1 MAMPVRQPPTTRTS
15 SGRRARSRPIPP
27 PDLEFKTVE
36 LAQRARMIVDV
47 AEADLDAAEE
57 HLGPFHETTW
67 SFRGALAEARNS
79 WDRLR
84 ARYGLLALDAALEE
98 PPATVLTLGHTPDG
112 TPLAILIVVDG
123 KTYRVQRLPDAPE
136 APRIWRLTRLPPHE
150 DGPYHACRL
159 ADGSTQCDCAEW
171 TYQIADLSAELC
183 KHLAAL
189 DALGWL

>member
-1 MAMPVRQPPTTRTS
+1 MSVPVRQPPTPRPSSRT
-15 SGRRARSRPIPP
+15 RARSRPVPP
-27 PDLEFKTVE
+27 LDLDFKAVE

-57 HLGPFHETTW
+57 QLGPFHETTW
-67 SFRGALAEARNS
+67 SFRAALAEARTS

-84 ARYGLLALDAALEE
+84 ARYGRLALDAALEE
-98 PPATVLTLGHTPDG
+98 PPATVLTLGRSPDG
-112 TPLAILIVVDG
+112 DPLAILIVVAG
-123 KTYRVQRLPDAPE
+123 KTYRIQRMPGSDD
-136 APRIWRLTRLPPHE
+136 APRIWRLTRLPPDD

-159 ADGSTQCDCAEW
+159 ADGSTQCDCAQW

-183 KHLAAL
+183 RHLAAL